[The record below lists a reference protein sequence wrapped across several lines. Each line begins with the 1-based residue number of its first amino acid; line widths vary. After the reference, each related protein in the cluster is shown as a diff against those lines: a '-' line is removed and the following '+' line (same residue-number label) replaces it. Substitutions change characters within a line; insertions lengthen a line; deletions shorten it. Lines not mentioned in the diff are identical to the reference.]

1 MSKMRIEYI
10 KLYNYRLYK
19 GFNQVVFPK
28 DEKKHIYVI
37 YGENG
42 FGKTTLLQSL
52 MWCLYGRMII
62 DVDDL
67 SRADINLKG
76 YESYLR
82 DNLNTEVGIENSDEE
97 KNFYVEIL
105 ISELRIPTM
114 PSANLRIK
122 RSYDLAKNKE
132 AFELLIDGHEN
143 ELARQIGYDVFVN
156 DFVLS
161 KDIARLFFFDS
172 ERIVKLAEGQSK
184 EERFRLGSAYN
195 RVIGIKKYEELKK
208 NLESISLKMKR
219 ETLDEAGEEKW
230 MQLTSELKEAEGE
243 LDLIEGNIAE
253 ASSKK
258 ESLTHDFGIIQNQLL
273 REGSMVNIE
282 EKSRAIEERETC
294 MQRNQ
299 NFKNQLKDYLDYAPF
314 AVAGGLFQ
322 DAIRLAEHD
331 FKILETKNSFIR
343 QNETVNDIK
352 QKLEDLVSHVD
363 IADNRK
369 NYLISQMEAILLE
382 YQVETVDAPVSLDI
396 DKDTHD
402 MIAGVSEMLY
412 TTFQSE
418 FKIIMDDY
426 KRNKQRIDQLNKI
439 LHRAAE
445 EDGNERIAALKK
457 HLSEIQQKI
466 SEQESLL
473 IELGVT
479 KATKTLE
486 KEKIQKQCDFYHA
499 SMKVSESNK
508 EKSDLTNALIC
519 EISDYLHQLR
529 SLRNKSIEKHIKHI
543 LNMLM
548 HKNDFVDRVQLETE
562 NSDFDVR
569 LFSSGNEIQKSALS
583 KGEQQLY
590 ASALLMALVEES
602 GILFPVF
609 IDSPLQKF
617 DKKHAERIITDFY
630 PKVST
635 QVVLLPIIEKELTA
649 EEENLMQP
657 MVKAK
662 YCIINDGNH
671 SKIEEVCLSR

>member
-1 MSKMRIEYI
+1 MRIEYI

-19 GFNQVVFPK
+19 GLNQIVFPK

-82 DNLNTEVGIENSDEE
+82 DNLNTEVSSEKSDEG

-105 ISELRIPTM
+105 ISELQIPTM

-132 AFELLIDGHEN
+132 AFELFIDGHEN

-172 ERIVKLAEGQSK
+172 ERVVKLAEGQSK

-219 ETLDEAGEEKW
+219 DALDEAGEEKW
-230 MQLTSELKEAEGE
+230 MQLSSELKEVEGE
-243 LDLIEGNIAE
+243 LDQIDGNIAE

-258 ESLTHDFGIIQNQLL
+258 ESLTNDLGIIQNQLL
-273 REGSMVNIE
+273 REGSMVDIE
-282 EKSRAIEERETC
+282 ERSRAIEERETC

-299 NFKNQLKDYLDYAPF
+299 DFKNQLKDYLDYAPF
-314 AVAGGLFQ
+314 AIAGGLFQ
-322 DAIRLAEHD
+322 DAIRLVEHD

-352 QKLEDLVSHVD
+352 QKLEDLVSKVD
-363 IADNRK
+363 ISDDRK
-369 NYLISQMEAILLE
+369 NYLLRQMEAILIE
-382 YQVETVDAPVSLDI
+382 YQVETVDDPVSLDI

-402 MIAGVSEMLY
+402 KISGVSEMLY

-418 FKIIMDDY
+418 FKIILDDY
-426 KRNKQRIDQLNKI
+426 KRNKQRIDQLNKL

-466 SEQESLL
+466 TEQESLL

-499 SMKVSESNK
+499 SMKVRESNK

-529 SLRNKSIEKHIKHI
+529 TLRNKSIEKHIKRI

-548 HKNDFVDRVQLETE
+548 HKSDFVDRVQLETKE
-562 NSDFDVR
+562 SDFDVR

>member
-219 ETLDEAGEEKW
+219 DTLDEAGEEKW

>member
-1 MSKMRIEYI
+1 MRIEYI

-82 DNLNTEVGIENSDEE
+82 DNLNTEVGSKNSDEE

-105 ISELRIPTM
+105 ISELQIPTM

-132 AFELLIDGHEN
+132 TFELLIDGHEN

-253 ASSKK
+253 TSSKK

-273 REGSMVNIE
+273 REGSMVDIE

-314 AVAGGLFQ
+314 AIAGSLFQ
-322 DAIRLAEHD
+322 DAIRLVEHD

-352 QKLEDLVSHVD
+352 QKLEDLISQVD

-382 YQVETVDAPVSLDI
+382 YQVETIDAPVSLDI
-396 DKDTHD
+396 DKETNDK
-402 MIAGVSEMLY
+402 IAGVSEMLY

-418 FKIIMDDY
+418 FKIILDDY

-466 SEQESLL
+466 TEQESLL

-499 SMKVSESNK
+499 SMKVRESNK

-548 HKNDFVDRVQLETE
+548 HKSDFVDRVQLETE
-562 NSDFDVR
+562 ESDFDVR

-630 PKVST
+630 PKVSA

>member
-1 MSKMRIEYI
+1 MRIEYI

-82 DNLNTEVGIENSDEE
+82 DNLNTEVGSKNSDEE

-105 ISELRIPTM
+105 ISELQIPTM

-132 AFELLIDGHEN
+132 TFELLIDGHEN

-253 ASSKK
+253 TSSKK

-314 AVAGGLFQ
+314 AIAGGLFQ
-322 DAIRLAEHD
+322 DAIRLVEHD
-331 FKILETKNSFIR
+331 FRILETKNSFIR

-352 QKLEDLVSHVD
+352 QKLEDLISQVD

-369 NYLISQMEAILLE
+369 NYLISQIEAILLE
-382 YQVETVDAPVSLDI
+382 YQVETIDAPVSLDI
-396 DKDTHD
+396 DKETNDK
-402 MIAGVSEMLY
+402 IAGVSEMLY

-418 FKIIMDDY
+418 FKIILDDY

-466 SEQESLL
+466 TEQESLL

-499 SMKVSESNK
+499 SMKVRESNK

-548 HKNDFVDRVQLETE
+548 HKSDFVDRVQLETE
-562 NSDFDVR
+562 ESDFDVR

-630 PKVST
+630 PKVSA

>member
-1 MSKMRIEYI
+1 MRIEYI

-19 GFNQVVFPK
+19 GFNQITFPK
-28 DEKKHIYVI
+28 DEKKNIYVI

-52 MWCLYGRMII
+52 MWCLFGRMII

-67 SRADINLKG
+67 SRAEINLKG

-82 DNLNTEVGIENSDEE
+82 GNLNTEVSSENSDEE

-105 ISELRIPTM
+105 ISELHIPTM
-114 PSANLRIK
+114 PSANLQIK
-122 RSYDLAKNKE
+122 RLFDLEKNKE
-132 AFELLIDGHEN
+132 TFELLIDGHEN

-172 ERIVKLAEGQSK
+172 ERIVRLAEGQSK
-184 EERFRLGSAYN
+184 EERIRLGSAYN
-195 RVIGIKKYEELKK
+195 RVIGINKYEELKK

-219 ETLDEAGEEKW
+219 EALDETGEEKW
-230 MQLTSELKEAEGE
+230 MQLSSDLKEVEWE
-243 LDLIEGNIAE
+243 IDKIESDIVE
-253 ASSKK
+253 ASSEK
-258 ESLTHDFGIIQNQLL
+258 ETLKQDFVTIQNQLL
-273 REGSMVNIE
+273 REGSMVDIE
-282 EKSRAIEERETC
+282 EKGRAIAEREAC

-299 NFKNQLKDYLDYAPF
+299 YFKNQLKDYLDYAPF
-314 AVAGGLFQ
+314 AIAGGLFQ
-322 DAIRLAEHD
+322 DAIQIVEHD
-331 FKILETKNSFIR
+331 FKISETKNSFLR
-343 QNETVNDIK
+343 QNETINDIK
-352 QKLEDLVSHVD
+352 LKLENLVNQVD
-363 IADNRK
+363 IADDWKDHLLR
-369 NYLISQMEAILLE
+369 QMEAILLK
-382 YQVETVDAPVSLDI
+382 YQVETVDESVLLDV

-402 MIAGVSEMLY
+402 KIAGVSEILY

-418 FKIIMDDY
+418 FKIILDDY

-439 LHRAAE
+439 IHRAAE
-445 EDGNERIAALKK
+445 EDGNERIAALKR
-457 HLSEIQQKI
+457 HLSEIQQMI
-466 SEQESLL
+466 TEQERLL
-473 IELGVT
+473 LELGVA

-486 KEKIQKQCDFYHA
+486 KQKIQKQCDVYHA
-499 SMKVSESNK
+499 SMKVRESNK
-508 EKSDLTNALIC
+508 EKSDLTNALIS

-529 SLRNKSIEKHIKHI
+529 SLRNKSIEKHIKRI

-562 NSDFDVR
+562 DGDFDVR
-569 LFSSGNEIQKSALS
+569 LYSSGNEIQKSALS

-635 QVVLLPIIEKELTA
+635 QVVLLPIIEKELTT
-649 EEENLMQP
+649 EEERLMRP
-657 MVKAK
+657 MVKSRF
-662 YCIINDGNH
+662 CIINDGNH
-671 SKIEEVCLSR
+671 SKIEEVCLNR

>member
-1 MSKMRIEYI
+1 MRIEYI

-19 GFNQVVFPK
+19 GFNQIVFPK
-28 DEKKHIYVI
+28 DERKHIYVI

-52 MWCLYGRMII
+52 IWCLYGRMII

-82 DNLNTEVGIENSDEE
+82 DNLNREVSSDKSDER
-97 KNFYVEIL
+97 KKFYVEIL
-105 ISELRIPTM
+105 ISELQIPTM

-195 RVIGIKKYEELKK
+195 RVIGINKYEELKK

-219 ETLDEAGEEKW
+219 DALDEAGEEKW
-230 MQLTSELKEAEGE
+230 MQLSSELKKVEGE
-243 LDLIEGNIAE
+243 LDQIEGNIAE
-253 ASSKK
+253 TSSKK
-258 ESLTHDFGIIQNQLL
+258 ELLTHNLGIIQNQLL
-273 REGSMVNIE
+273 REGSMIDIE
-282 EKSRAIEERETC
+282 EKNRAMEERETC

-299 NFKNQLKDYLDYAPF
+299 DFKNQLKDYLDYAPF
-314 AVAGGLFQ
+314 AIAGGLFQ
-322 DAIRLAEHD
+322 EAIRLIEHD
-331 FKILETKNSFIR
+331 FKIWETKNSFMR

-363 IADNRK
+363 IADDQKDN
-369 NYLISQMEAILLE
+369 LLCQMEAILLE
-382 YQVETVDAPVSLDI
+382 YQVETVDDPVSLDI

-402 MIAGVSEMLY
+402 KIARVSELLC

-418 FKIIMDDY
+418 FKIILDDY

-457 HLSEIQQKI
+457 HLAEIQQKI
-466 SEQESLL
+466 KEQESLL

-499 SMKVSESNK
+499 SIKVRESNK
-508 EKSDLTNALIC
+508 EKSDLTNDLIC

-529 SLRNKSIEKHIKHI
+529 SLRNKSIEKHIRSI

-548 HKNDFVDRVQLETE
+548 HKSDFVDRVQLETGE
-562 NSDFDVR
+562 SDFDVR
-569 LFSSGNEIQKSALS
+569 LFASGNEIQKNALS

-635 QVVLLPIIEKELTA
+635 QVVLLPIIERELTA
-649 EEENLMQP
+649 EEESLMQP

-662 YCIINDGNH
+662 YCITNDGNH

>member
-1 MSKMRIEYI
+1 MRIEYI

>member
-1 MSKMRIEYI
+1 MRIEYI

-62 DVDDL
+62 DVDDQ

-82 DNLNTEVGIENSDEE
+82 DNLNTEVNSEKSDEE

-105 ISELRIPTM
+105 ISELQIPTM

-122 RSYDLAKNKE
+122 RSYDFAKNKE

-184 EERFRLGSAYN
+184 EERLRLGSAYN

-219 ETLDEAGEEKW
+219 DALDEAGEEKW
-230 MQLTSELKEAEGE
+230 MQLSSELKEVEGE
-243 LDLIEGNIAE
+243 LDQIDGNIAE
-253 ASSKK
+253 ANSKK
-258 ESLTHDFGIIQNQLL
+258 ESLTNDLGIIQNQLL
-273 REGSMVNIE
+273 REGSMVDIE

-294 MQRNQ
+294 MLRNQ
-299 NFKNQLKDYLDYAPF
+299 DFKNQLKDYLDYAPF
-314 AVAGGLFQ
+314 AIAGGLFQ
-322 DAIRLAEHD
+322 EAIRLIEHD

-352 QKLEDLVSHVD
+352 QKLEDLVSQVD
-363 IADNRK
+363 IADDRK
-369 NYLISQMEAILLE
+369 NHLLRQMEAILLE
-382 YQVETVDAPVSLDI
+382 YQVEIVDEPVLLDV

-402 MIAGVSEMLY
+402 KIAGVSEMLY

-418 FKIIMDDY
+418 FKIILDDY

-445 EDGNERIAALKK
+445 EDGNERIAALKIR
-457 HLSEIQQKI
+457 E
-466 SEQESLL
+466 
-473 IELGVT
+473 
-479 KATKTLE
+479 KAT
-486 KEKIQKQCDFYHA
+486 IW
-499 SMKVSESNK
+499 
-508 EKSDLTNALIC
+508 
-519 EISDYLHQLR
+519 
-529 SLRNKSIEKHIKHI
+529 
-543 LNMLM
+543 
-548 HKNDFVDRVQLETE
+548 
-562 NSDFDVR
+562 
-569 LFSSGNEIQKSALS
+569 
-583 KGEQQLY
+583 
-590 ASALLMALVEES
+590 
-602 GILFPVF
+602 
-609 IDSPLQKF
+609 
-617 DKKHAERIITDFY
+617 
-630 PKVST
+630 
-635 QVVLLPIIEKELTA
+635 
-649 EEENLMQP
+649 
-657 MVKAK
+657 
-662 YCIINDGNH
+662 
-671 SKIEEVCLSR
+671 

>member
-1 MSKMRIEYI
+1 MRIEYI

-82 DNLNTEVGIENSDEE
+82 DNLNTEVGSKNSDEE

-105 ISELRIPTM
+105 ISELQIPTM

-132 AFELLIDGHEN
+132 TFELLIDGHEN

-253 ASSKK
+253 TSSKK

-314 AVAGGLFQ
+314 AIAGGLFQ
-322 DAIRLAEHD
+322 DAIRLVEHD

-352 QKLEDLVSHVD
+352 QKLEDLISQVD

-382 YQVETVDAPVSLDI
+382 YQVETIDAPVSLDI
-396 DKDTHD
+396 DKETNDK
-402 MIAGVSEMLY
+402 IAGVSEMLY

-418 FKIIMDDY
+418 FKIILDDY

-466 SEQESLL
+466 TEQESLL

-499 SMKVSESNK
+499 SMKVRESNK

-548 HKNDFVDRVQLETE
+548 HKSDFVDRVQLETE
-562 NSDFDVR
+562 ESDFDVR

-630 PKVST
+630 PKVSA

>member
-1 MSKMRIEYI
+1 MRIEYI

-219 ETLDEAGEEKW
+219 DTLDEAGEEKW

>member
-1 MSKMRIEYI
+1 MRIEYI

-82 DNLNTEVGIENSDEE
+82 DNLNTEVGSKNSDEE

-105 ISELRIPTM
+105 ISELQIPTM
-114 PSANLRIK
+114 PSANLQIK

-132 AFELLIDGHEN
+132 TFELLIDGHEN

-219 ETLDEAGEEKW
+219 ETLDEAGEEKC

-253 ASSKK
+253 TSSKK

-314 AVAGGLFQ
+314 AIAGGLFQ
-322 DAIRLAEHD
+322 DAIRLVEHD

-352 QKLEDLVSHVD
+352 QKLEDLISQVD

-382 YQVETVDAPVSLDI
+382 YQVETIDAPVSLDI
-396 DKDTHD
+396 DKETNDK
-402 MIAGVSEMLY
+402 IAGVSEMLY

-418 FKIIMDDY
+418 FKIILDDY

-466 SEQESLL
+466 TEQDRLL
-473 IELGVT
+473 LELSVAQ
-479 KATKTLE
+479 ATKTLE
-486 KEKIQKQCDFYHA
+486 KEKIQKEYEVYHA
-499 SMKVSESNK
+499 SMKVRESNK

-529 SLRNKSIEKHIKHI
+529 SLRNKSIEKYIKRI

-548 HKNDFVDRVQLETE
+548 HKSDFVDRVQLETE
-562 NSDFDVR
+562 DGDFDVR

-630 PKVST
+630 PKVSA
-635 QVVLLPIIEKELTA
+635 QVVLLPIIEKELTK
-649 EEENLMQP
+649 EEEILMQP
-657 MVKAK
+657 MVKMR
-662 YCIINDGNH
+662 YCIINEGNH

>member
-1 MSKMRIEYI
+1 MRIEYI

-82 DNLNTEVGIENSDEE
+82 DNLNTEVGSKNSDEE

-105 ISELRIPTM
+105 ISELQIPTM

-132 AFELLIDGHEN
+132 TFELLIDGHEN

-253 ASSKK
+253 TSSKK

-314 AVAGGLFQ
+314 AIAGGLFQ
-322 DAIRLAEHD
+322 DAIRLVEHD

-352 QKLEDLVSHVD
+352 QKLEDLISQVD

-369 NYLISQMEAILLE
+369 NYLISQIEAILLE
-382 YQVETVDAPVSLDI
+382 YQVETIDAPVSLDI
-396 DKDTHD
+396 DKETNDK
-402 MIAGVSEMLY
+402 IAGVSEMLY

-418 FKIIMDDY
+418 FKIILDDY

-466 SEQESLL
+466 TEQESLL

-499 SMKVSESNK
+499 SMKVRESNK

-548 HKNDFVDRVQLETE
+548 HKSDFVDRVQLETE
-562 NSDFDVR
+562 ESDFDVR

-630 PKVST
+630 PKVSA

>member
-1 MSKMRIEYI
+1 MRIEYI

-219 ETLDEAGEEKW
+219 DTLDEAGEEKW

-486 KEKIQKQCDFYHA
+486 KEKIQKQYDFYHA
-499 SMKVSESNK
+499 SMKVRESNK

>member
-1 MSKMRIEYI
+1 MRIEYI

-82 DNLNTEVGIENSDEE
+82 DNLNTEVGSKNSDEE

-105 ISELRIPTM
+105 ISELQIPTM

-132 AFELLIDGHEN
+132 TFELLIDGHEN

-253 ASSKK
+253 TSSKK

-314 AVAGGLFQ
+314 AIAGGLFQ
-322 DAIRLAEHD
+322 DAIRLVEHD

-352 QKLEDLVSHVD
+352 QKLEDLISQVD

-382 YQVETVDAPVSLDI
+382 YQVETIDAPVSLDI
-396 DKDTHD
+396 DKETNDK
-402 MIAGVSEMLY
+402 IAGVSEMLY
-412 TTFQSE
+412 ITFQSE
-418 FKIIMDDY
+418 FKIILDDY

-466 SEQESLL
+466 TEQESLL

-499 SMKVSESNK
+499 SMKVRESNK

-548 HKNDFVDRVQLETE
+548 HKSDFVDRVQLETE
-562 NSDFDVR
+562 ESDFDVR

-630 PKVST
+630 PKVSA